1 MIVCGKK
8 LSLCLSFL
16 SAWAIIMLTVMG
28 VLLYAHSIAFAE
40 DLELNDFRP
49 ENTGEFVKEAYQRYE
64 SAAHN
69 CWIAVCLYIAT
80 LAISLQQYYMNRKEQ
95 YGL

>member
-1 MIVCGKK
+1 MIVCGKRV
-8 LSLCLSFL
+8 SLCCAFISSWGIL
-16 SAWAIIMLTVMG
+16 MLTIMG
-28 VLLYAHSIAFAE
+28 ILLYSHSIAFAE
-40 DLELNDFRP
+40 DLEL
-49 ENTGEFVKEAYQRYE
+49 ENFYPDNTNEFIKEAYQRYE

-95 YGL
+95 YGI